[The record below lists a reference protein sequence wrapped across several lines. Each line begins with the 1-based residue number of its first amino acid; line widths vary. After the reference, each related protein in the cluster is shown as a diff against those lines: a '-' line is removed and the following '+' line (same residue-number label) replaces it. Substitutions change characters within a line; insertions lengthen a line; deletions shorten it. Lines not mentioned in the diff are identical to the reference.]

1 MFFLHFWCLG
11 IALDSATECN
21 IQILKC
27 KNVPYLPGDCFKI
40 LSRSPVAFRLPP
52 LPPPPP
58 PQPRAQDLSGHM
70 PDVNRERQIAVS
82 MSARSKWALLHSLN
96 RATDFSGRW
105 RYRVSTAST
114 MQIAVGIA
122 GPQVRAFAVEA
133 RQYQCQREWQNR
145 CQIECQHRM
154 SE

>member
-1 MFFLHFWCLG
+1 MVFLHFWVLG
-11 IALDSATECN
+11 IALDSATECH

-27 KNVPYLPGDCFKI
+27 KTVPYLPGDCFKI

-52 LPPPPP
+52 LPRPPP
-58 PQPRAQDLSGHM
+58 PQPRAQALSGHM

-105 RYRVSTAST
+105 RHRVSTAST
-114 MQIAVGIA
+114 RSQWALPDLKCERSRLRPGSTN
-122 GPQVRAFAVEA
+122 A
-133 RQYQCQREWQNR
+133 RENGR
-145 CQIECQHRM
+145 IDAK
-154 SE
+154 